1 MKQIDKPNPKVPV
14 FTGLRP
20 SSKIASKV
28 KQRNRSRDTAHEL
41 ALRRELWRLGLRYR
55 KNVKTLAGKPDI
67 VFSRTRV
74 VVFCDGDFWHGRHW
88 RILEKKLRKGANARY
103 WTAKIASNI
112 QRDLRNT
119 ALLKKSGWR
128 VIRLW
133 ETEIK
138 KKPKRWALHIKKWA
152 SARQPKRKS

>member
-1 MKQIDKPNPKVPV
+1 MVVPT

-20 SSKIASKV
+20 SSKLASKV

-67 VFSRTRV
+67 VFPRARV
-74 VVFCDGDFWHGRHW
+74 AVFCDGDFWHGRRW
-88 RILEKKLRKGANARY
+88 QILRRKLKQGTNAGY
-103 WTAKIASNI
+103 WTAKILSNI
-112 QRDLRNT
+112 QRDRINT
-119 ALLKKSGWR
+119 ALLEKSGWR

-133 ETEIK
+133 ETDIK
-138 KKPKRWALHIKKWA
+138 EKPKQWALHIKKWT
-152 SARQPKRKS
+152 SARHPKRKR

>member
-1 MKQIDKPNPKVPV
+1 MKRIDKSKQKVPV
-14 FTGLRP
+14 FAGLRP
-20 SSKIASKV
+20 SSDLASKV
-28 KQRNRSRDTAHEL
+28 KQRNRDRDTAHEL

-67 VFSRTRV
+67 VFPQARV

-88 RILEKKLRKGANARY
+88 QILRKKLRKGTNADY

-112 QRDLRNT
+112 QRDRRNT

-133 ETEIK
+133 ETEIR
-138 KKPKRWALHIKKWA
+138 KKPKQWALHIKKST
-152 SARQPKRKS
+152 SARQPKWKR